1 MSDSFINWFRTAS
14 PYVHAHRGA
23 TVVLAFGGSAV
34 ANQNIQSL
42 IHDIALLHGLG
53 IRLLLVHGSR
63 PQIEDR
69 LKRRMAEMS
78 YVNGLRVTDDI
89 AIECVKEAAGAV
101 RVDIEALLST
111 ASANSPMA
119 GARIRVTSGN
129 FVTAKP
135 IGVRDGTDYLFTGEV
150 RRIDTQAL
158 EQQLDAGNI
167 VLLSPLGY
175 SSTGEVFNL
184 STADVAQA
192 VASSI
197 HADKLIL
204 LGDSR
209 PIKRRSKI
217 IQHLTP
223 SDIDRLLSGRKS
235 LSDEQRL
242 LLQTAALACRNGVK
256 RAHILS
262 RQIDGV
268 LLREL
273 FTRDGVGTM
282 ISARPFDTIRV
293 AKSDDVM
300 GILALIEPLERQGT
314 LVRRSRELIE
324 NEVDQFMVIEREG
337 VIIACAA
344 LYPYA
349 NERMAE
355 LACVAVH
362 PEYRGQGFGDT
373 LMHTIEKQAIASGIE
388 QLFVLTTETSH
399 WFGDHGFKRSDV
411 QSLPMAKRGLYNY
424 RRNSRVLIKQL

>member
-1 MSDSFINWFRTAS
+1 
-14 PYVHAHRGA
+14 
-23 TVVLAFGGSAV
+23 
-34 ANQNIQSL
+34 
-42 IHDIALLHGLG
+42 
-53 IRLLLVHGSR
+53 
-63 PQIEDR
+63 
-69 LKRRMAEMS
+69 
-78 YVNGLRVTDDI
+78 
-89 AIECVKEAAGAV
+89 
-101 RVDIEALLST
+101 
-111 ASANSPMA
+111 
-119 GARIRVTSGN
+119 
-129 FVTAKP
+129 
-135 IGVRDGTDYLFTGEV
+135 
-150 RRIDTQAL
+150 
-158 EQQLDAGNI
+158 
-167 VLLSPLGY
+167 
-175 SSTGEVFNL
+175 
-184 STADVAQA
+184 
-192 VASSI
+192 
-197 HADKLIL
+197 
-204 LGDSR
+204 
-209 PIKRRSKI
+209 
-217 IQHLTP
+217 
-223 SDIDRLLSGRKS
+223 
-235 LSDEQRL
+235 
-242 LLQTAALACRNGVK
+242 
-256 RAHILS
+256 
-262 RQIDGV
+262 
-268 LLREL
+268 
-273 FTRDGVGTM
+273 M